1 MTRLR
6 ACVCLFLFV
15 SLSISAFAW
24 GPIGHMAV
32 TYVAYQQLTP
42 AAKIRVRDLLKLNP
56 DYPSWEKQIPAGTSP
71 SDHDMMIFMI
81 AATWADAGTTRC
93 ARRSKA
99 WPRPS
104 PSRSRP
110 RGMHAGWPT
119 STRP

>member
-81 AATWADAGTTRC
+81 AATWADDIKGE
-93 ARRSKA
+93 
-99 WPRPS
+99 PQ
-104 PSRSRP
+104 
-110 RGMHAGWPT
+110 
-119 STRP
+119 